1 MATALKEKE
10 EYLTADVLTVVTV
23 SVVALCGTNVVHLVD
38 GAALRAALDRAVARH
53 GQPSDNVRVG
63 GAAGATDVLLVT
75 ERANDNGLLHGA
87 CSEHKSQC
95 LGVMVV

>member
-10 EYLTADVLTVVTV
+10 GYLTADVLTVVAV

-38 GAALRAALDRAVARH
+38 GAALGAALDRAVARH

-87 CSEHKSQC
+87 CSETKVNV
-95 LGVMVV
+95 LA